1 MGRERRKTRGRL
13 RRGQKKNGE
22 KQAGEEEERSSRP
35 ASGRVG
41 AYGAASPA
49 GDDCGPKASL
59 RSRALTQ
66 LERLREGPTIR
77 MAVPEH
83 VPAEAVG
90 SPEAADDAGC

>member
-13 RRGQKKNGE
+13 RRGQKKSGE

-49 GDDCGPKASL
+49 GQAQAYHQCYVLPLARHTVMRSAL
-59 RSRALTQ
+59 R
-66 LERLREGPTIR
+66 
-77 MAVPEH
+77 
-83 VPAEAVG
+83 
-90 SPEAADDAGC
+90 D